1 MRRIIFLVLMLNV
14 FFLSGESLSELPIDK
29 WPRDRRI
36 DKQVKRLAKK
46 IEFHCKLVKGDY
58 GAFGWDI
65 VGVKLLYKLGDLL
78 EKYPE
83 KVIPSLYDIAMD
95 RGRDRLL
102 RNFMWE
108 GLIINA
114 KEKACIRAAG
124 EFINNKT
131 EDEYLRANVAELLG
145 KAKDT
150 SATPY
155 LIQVMEDKSNPER
168 VRWCAARAFIPIR
181 DRRAIPCLLE
191 LVQSEEN
198 DDIRAIAAGA
208 LGSNAYAFKDTNITR
223 FIIRE
228 LEEED
233 NWKVRMMEIE
243 CLGCLGRV
251 GDRRATRLLLELA
264 RKKKDLFHVIKELG
278 NIGTPECKEVL
289 LQLLKDEDESIRFFA
304 AKAIIKTGDKEAIS
318 EVERSLERFSSG
330 HREVIGKALKEAKKE

>member
-1 MRRIIFLVLMLNV
+1 MRRIMVIVLMLNV

-65 VGVKLLYKLGDLL
+65 VGVKLLYKLG
-78 EKYPE
+78 EIVRNNPQKG
-83 KVIPSLYDIAMD
+83 IPSVYDIAMD

-102 RNFMWE
+102 RGLMWE
-108 GLIINA
+108 GLLDLEEEA
-114 KEKACIRAAG
+114 CVKAACK
-124 EFINNKT
+124 FILDKS
-131 EDEYLRANVAELLG
+131 EDEILRARVIELLG
-145 KAKDT
+145 GTKDT

-251 GDRRATRLLLELA
+251 GDKRATRVLLELA

-278 NIGTPECKEVL
+278 NIGTPECKEAL

-304 AKAIIKTGDKEAIS
+304 AKAIIKTGDKGAIS